1 MSRRLLISYLA
12 LAIVVLALLE
22 IPLGISY
29 ARNERHDLSTNV
41 ERDAVALASLAEDA
55 LEQRASAPP
64 AVARLAR
71 RYQRDTGGR
80 VVVVDAQGRAL
91 VDSESQ
97 GVGADFSSR
106 PEIAA
111 ALDGTVATGTRHSNT
126 LGTDLLYVAV
136 PAASGG
142 IVHGAVRITYPTSEV
157 DERVRRYWLVLA
169 AIAAVVLAVAVALA
183 GGFARWIV
191 RPLSRVEEA
200 AGEVAAGNLN
210 VRVPATG
217 PPELRRLAGSFNE
230 MVVQLGSLLH
240 SQEQFVADASHQLR
254 TPLTALR
261 LRLENLARDGDGRRE
276 GEFEAALEELERLS
290 ALVDGLLTL
299 ARADRAA
306 STPAE
311 LDVASGLGER
321 VDAWSALAEEQQ
333 VRLVARV
340 EGRLHALATPG
351 RLEQVLDNLLAN
363 ALEVAPAGSDIELT
377 AARAGPLVEI
387 RIRDRGPGM
396 SSEEIAH
403 AFDRFWRGGAD
414 EAGFGLGLAIVQRLV
429 HADGGEI
436 ELRPREGG
444 GLEAILRL
452 RASVSS
458 SARVAARV
466 ASRGER

>member
-276 GEFEAALEELERLS
+276 GEFEGALEELERLS

-363 ALEVAPAGSDIELT
+363 ALEVAPTGSDIELT
-377 AARAGPLVEI
+377 AARSGPWVEI

-458 SARVAARV
+458 SARVAARG

>member
-1 MSRRLLISYLA
+1 VSRRLLISYLA

-377 AARAGPLVEI
+377 AARSGPWVEI

-458 SARVAARV
+458 SARVAARG

>member
-64 AVARLAR
+64 AVVRLAR

-97 GVGADFSSR
+97 GVGTDFSSR

-126 LGTDLLYVAV
+126 LGTDLLYVGV

-200 AGEVAAGNLN
+200 AGEVAAGNLS

-230 MVVQLGSLLH
+230 MVVQLDSLLH

-261 LRLENLARDGDGRRE
+261 LRLENLARGGDGRRE
-276 GEFEAALEELERLS
+276 GEFEGALEELERLS

-311 LDVASGLGER
+311 LDVAAGLEER

-363 ALEVAPAGSDIELT
+363 ALAVAPAGSNIELI
-377 AARAGPLVEI
+377 AARSGPWVEI
-387 RIRDRGPGM
+387 RVRDRGPGM

-403 AFDRFWRGGAD
+403 AFDRFWRAGAD

-436 ELRPREGG
+436 ELQAREGG

>member
-276 GEFEAALEELERLS
+276 GEFEGALEELERLS

-363 ALEVAPAGSDIELT
+363 ALEVAPTGSDIELT
-377 AARAGPLVEI
+377 AARSGPWVEI

>member
-276 GEFEAALEELERLS
+276 GEFEGALEELERLS

-321 VDAWSALAEEQQ
+321 VEAWSALAEEQQ

-363 ALEVAPAGSDIELT
+363 ALEVAPTGSDIELT
-377 AARAGPLVEI
+377 AARSGPWVEI

-444 GLEAILRL
+444 GLDAILRL

-458 SARVAARV
+458 PARVAARV

>member
-1 MSRRLLISYLA
+1 VSRRLLISYLA

-276 GEFEAALEELERLS
+276 GEFEGALEELERLS

-363 ALEVAPAGSDIELT
+363 ALEVAPTGSDIELT
-377 AARAGPLVEI
+377 AARSGPWVEI

>member
-1 MSRRLLISYLA
+1 VSRRLLISYLA

-377 AARAGPLVEI
+377 AARSGPLVEI

-458 SARVAARV
+458 SARVAARG

>member
-1 MSRRLLISYLA
+1 VSRRLLISYLA

-64 AVARLAR
+64 AVVRLAR

-276 GEFEAALEELERLS
+276 GEFEGALEELERLS

-363 ALEVAPAGSDIELT
+363 ALEVAPTGSDIELT
-377 AARAGPLVEI
+377 AARSGPWVEI

-444 GLEAILRL
+444 GLDAILRL

-458 SARVAARV
+458 PARVAARV

>member
-1 MSRRLLISYLA
+1 VSRRLLVSYLA
-12 LAIVVLALLE
+12 LAVVVLALLE

-55 LEQRASAPP
+55 LEQGASAPP
-64 AVARLAR
+64 ALTQLAR
-71 RYQRDTGGR
+71 RYQADTGGR
-80 VVVVDAQGRAL
+80 VVVVDAQGRAV

-142 IVHGAVRITYPTSEV
+142 VVHGAVRITHPTSEV
-157 DERVRRYWLVLA
+157 DERVRRYWLILA

-191 RPLSRVEEA
+191 RPLSRVDAA

-217 PPELRRLAGSFNE
+217 PPELRRLAGSFND
-230 MVVQLGSLLH
+230 MVAKLATLLR

-261 LRLENLARDGDGRRE
+261 LRLENLAPDGEAPADEELE
-276 GEFEAALEELERLS
+276 GALDELERLS

-306 STPAE
+306 STPSE
-311 LDVASGLGER
+311 HDVASVLDER

-333 VRLVARV
+333 VELRAHAD
-340 EGRLHALATPG
+340 GRPHALVTPG

-363 ALEVAPAGSDIELT
+363 ALEVAPARSVVELS
-377 AARAGPLVEI
+377 AEDADGRVEI
-387 RIRDRGPGM
+387 RIRDRGRGM
-396 SSEEIAH
+396 SAEEIER
-403 AFDRFWRGGAD
+403 AFDRFWRGGPD

-429 HADGGEI
+429 GADGGEI

-444 GLEAILRL
+444 GLEAIVRL
-452 RASVSS
+452 PSSGDVQVATGNARRA
-458 SARVAARV
+458 
-466 ASRGER
+466 

>member
-64 AVARLAR
+64 ALSRLAR
-71 RYQRDTGGR
+71 RYQSDTGGR

-97 GVGADFSSR
+97 GVGADFSTR

-126 LGTDLLYVAV
+126 LATDLLYVAV
-136 PAASGG
+136 PVASGG
-142 IVHGAVRITYPTSEV
+142 VVHGAVRITYPTSEV
-157 DERVRRYWLVLA
+157 DERVRRYWLILA

-191 RPLSRVEEA
+191 RPLSRVDAA

-210 VRVPATG
+210 VGVPATG
-217 PPELRRLAGSFNE
+217 PPELRRLAASFNE
-230 MVVQLGSLLH
+230 MVAKLEALLH

-261 LRLENLARDGDGRRE
+261 LRLENLAPQGEALGDEELE
-276 GEFEAALEELERLS
+276 GALDELERLS

-306 STPAE
+306 SAPAE
-311 LDVASGLGER
+311 LDVASALDER
-321 VDAWSALAEEQQ
+321 VDAWSALAEEQ
-333 VRLVARV
+333 RV
-340 EGRLHALATPG
+340 QLRVQADGRPHALVTPG
-351 RLEQVLDNLLAN
+351 RIEQVLDNLLAN
-363 ALEVAPAGSDIELT
+363 ALEVAPAGSSIEFT
-377 AARAGPLVEI
+377 AEHSDPWVEI
-387 RIRDRGPGM
+387 RVRDRGPGM
-396 SSEEIAH
+396 SPEEIAH
-403 AFDRFWRGGAD
+403 AFDRFWRAGAD
-414 EAGFGLGLAIVQRLV
+414 EAGIGLGLAIVQRLV
-429 HADGGEI
+429 LADGGEI
-436 ELRPREGG
+436 ELQPREAG

-452 RASVSS
+452 PASDPS
-458 SARVAARV
+458 SARTRV
-466 ASRGER
+466 PTQV

>member
-1 MSRRLLISYLA
+1 VSRRLLISYLA

-276 GEFEAALEELERLS
+276 GEFEGALEELERLS

-351 RLEQVLDNLLAN
+351 RLE
-363 ALEVAPAGSDIELT
+363 
-377 AARAGPLVEI
+377 
-387 RIRDRGPGM
+387 
-396 SSEEIAH
+396 
-403 AFDRFWRGGAD
+403 
-414 EAGFGLGLAIVQRLV
+414 
-429 HADGGEI
+429 
-436 ELRPREGG
+436 
-444 GLEAILRL
+444 
-452 RASVSS
+452 
-458 SARVAARV
+458 
-466 ASRGER
+466 

>member
-64 AVARLAR
+64 AVVRLAR

-80 VVVVDAQGRAL
+80 VVIVDAQGRAL

-276 GEFEAALEELERLS
+276 GEFEGALEELERLS

-363 ALEVAPAGSDIELT
+363 ALEVAPTGSDIELT
-377 AARAGPLVEI
+377 AARSGPWVEI

>member
-1 MSRRLLISYLA
+1 VSRRLLISYLA

-321 VDAWSALAEEQQ
+321 VEAWSALAEEQQ

-363 ALEVAPAGSDIELT
+363 ALEVAPTGSDIELT
-377 AARAGPLVEI
+377 AARSGPWVEI

-444 GLEAILRL
+444 GLDAILRL

>member
-276 GEFEAALEELERLS
+276 GEFEGALEELERLS

-363 ALEVAPAGSDIELT
+363 ALEVAPTGSDIELT
-377 AARAGPLVEI
+377 AARSGPWVEI

-444 GLEAILRL
+444 GLDAILRL

>member
-276 GEFEAALEELERLS
+276 GEFEGALEELERLS

-321 VDAWSALAEEQQ
+321 VEAWSALAEEQQ

-377 AARAGPLVEI
+377 AARSGPLVEI

-458 SARVAARV
+458 SARVAARG

>member
-1 MSRRLLISYLA
+1 VSRRLLISYLA

-64 AVARLAR
+64 AVVRLAR

-80 VVVVDAQGRAL
+80 VVIVDAQGRAL

-276 GEFEAALEELERLS
+276 GEFEGALEELERLS

-363 ALEVAPAGSDIELT
+363 ALEVAPTGSDIELT
-377 AARAGPLVEI
+377 AARSGPWVEI

-458 SARVAARV
+458 PARVAARV

>member
-377 AARAGPLVEI
+377 AARSGPLVEI

-458 SARVAARV
+458 SARVAARG

>member
-1 MSRRLLISYLA
+1 VSRRLLISYLA

-64 AVARLAR
+64 AVVRLAR

-80 VVVVDAQGRAL
+80 VVIVDAQGRAL

-276 GEFEAALEELERLS
+276 GEFEGALEELERLS

-363 ALEVAPAGSDIELT
+363 ALEVAPTGSDIELT
-377 AARAGPLVEI
+377 AARSGPWVEI

-458 SARVAARV
+458 SARVAARG

>member
-64 AVARLAR
+64 AVVRLAR

-276 GEFEAALEELERLS
+276 GEFEGALEELERLS

-363 ALEVAPAGSDIELT
+363 ALEVAPTGSDIELT
-377 AARAGPLVEI
+377 AARSGPLVEI

-458 SARVAARV
+458 SARVAARG

>member
-97 GVGADFSSR
+97 GVGTDFSSR

-200 AGEVAAGNLN
+200 AGEVAAGNLS

-217 PPELRRLAGSFNE
+217 PPELRRLAGSFND
-230 MVVQLGSLLH
+230 MVVKLEALLY
-240 SQEQFVADASHQLR
+240 SQEQFVADASHQLL

-261 LRLENLARDGDGRRE
+261 LRLENLARDGETGTSAELE
-276 GEFEAALEELERLS
+276 GALDEVERLS

-299 ARADRAA
+299 ARADRAGSA
-306 STPAE
+306 PVD
-311 LDVASGLGER
+311 LDVASVVEER
-321 VDAWSALAEEQQ
+321 VQAWAALAAEQNVQ
-333 VRLVARV
+333 LDAHVDGRPRARATS
-340 EGRLHALATPG
+340 GRV
-351 RLEQVLDNLLAN
+351 EQVLDNLLAN
-363 ALEVAPAGSDIELT
+363 ALEVAPPGTSVDVDAV
-377 AARAGPLVEI
+377 RADGWVEV
-387 RIRDRGPGM
+387 RVGDRGPGM
-396 SSEEIAH
+396 SEEEIVR
-403 AFDRFWRGGAD
+403 AFDRFWRAGAR
-414 EAGFGLGLAIVQRLV
+414 EEGFGLGLAIVRRLV
-429 HADGGEI
+429 QADGGEI
-436 ELRPREGG
+436 ELRPRAGG
-444 GLEAILRL
+444 GLECVVRL
-452 RASVSS
+452 RAVG
-458 SARVAARV
+458 
-466 ASRGER
+466 SR

>member
-64 AVARLAR
+64 AVVRLAR

-80 VVVVDAQGRAL
+80 VVIVDAQGRAL

-183 GGFARWIV
+183 GAFARWIV

-276 GEFEAALEELERLS
+276 GEFEGALEELERLS

-321 VDAWSALAEEQQ
+321 VEAWSALAEEQQ

-363 ALEVAPAGSDIELT
+363 ALEVAPTGSDIELT
-377 AARAGPLVEI
+377 AARSGPWVEI

>member
-80 VVVVDAQGRAL
+80 VVIVDAQGRAL

-183 GGFARWIV
+183 GAFARWIV

-276 GEFEAALEELERLS
+276 GEFEGALEELERLS

-321 VDAWSALAEEQQ
+321 VEAWSALAEEQQ

-363 ALEVAPAGSDIELT
+363 ALEVAPTGSDIELT
-377 AARAGPLVEI
+377 AARSGPWVEI

-444 GLEAILRL
+444 GLDAILRL

>member
-1 MSRRLLISYLA
+1 VSRRLLISYLA

-276 GEFEAALEELERLS
+276 GEFEGALEELERLS

-363 ALEVAPAGSDIELT
+363 ALEVAPTGSDIELT
-377 AARAGPLVEI
+377 AARSGPWVEI

-458 SARVAARV
+458 PARVAARV

>member
-276 GEFEAALEELERLS
+276 GEFEGALEELERLS

-363 ALEVAPAGSDIELT
+363 ALEVAPTGSDIELT
-377 AARAGPLVEI
+377 AARSGPWVEI

-444 GLEAILRL
+444 GLDAILRL

-458 SARVAARV
+458 PARVAARV

>member
-64 AVARLAR
+64 AVVRLAR

-276 GEFEAALEELERLS
+276 GEFEGALEELERLS

-363 ALEVAPAGSDIELT
+363 ALEVAPTGSDIELT
-377 AARAGPLVEI
+377 AARSGPWVEI

>member
-321 VDAWSALAEEQQ
+321 VEAWSALAEEQQ

-363 ALEVAPAGSDIELT
+363 ALEVAPTGSDIELT
-377 AARAGPLVEI
+377 AARSGPLVEI

-444 GLEAILRL
+444 GLDAILRL

-458 SARVAARV
+458 PARVAARV

>member
-1 MSRRLLISYLA
+1 VSRRLLISYLA

-55 LEQRASAPP
+55 LEQRAPAPP
-64 AVARLAR
+64 AVTRLAR
-71 RYQRDTGGR
+71 RYQSDTGGR

-142 IVHGAVRITYPTSEV
+142 TVHGAVRITYPTSEV

-210 VRVPATG
+210 VRLPASG

-230 MVVQLGSLLH
+230 MVVQLDSLLH

-261 LRLENLARDGDGRRE
+261 LRLENLARDGDVRRE
-276 GEFEAALEELERLS
+276 DELEGALDELERLS

-306 STPAE
+306 GTPVE
-311 LDVASGLGER
+311 LDVASGLDER
-321 VDAWSALAEEQQ
+321 VDAWSALAEEQH

-340 EGRLHALATPG
+340 DGRVHALATPG

-377 AARAGPLVEI
+377 AARSGPSVEI
-387 RIRDRGPGM
+387 RVRDRGPGM
-396 SSEEIAH
+396 STEEITH
-403 AFDRFWRGGAD
+403 AFDRFWRAGAD

-436 ELRPREGG
+436 ELQPREGG

-452 RASVSS
+452 RASVTS